1 MAYPSRL
8 EAGPWFSVGEQL
20 DGPAANQRVLAL
32 RDGSAQRPRP
42 YVVYVHVP
50 FCESICSF
58 CALYTFG
65 LRNRT
70 DARLDQYLD
79 AVLCSLEQN
88 PWYRAAEPPTTVH
101 FGGGTPLVLGMP
113 RFERLVRGLI
123 DAFGTSP
130 ACEWAVETT
139 TSALDARTVDALEA
153 LNFQRILRRWD
164 MARRKRDKYKTKPQ
178 LLEELTQLRKRVAE
192 LEARQVED
200 PAGDNGAVGNSGS
213 SGELMPLDQLAEN
226 LRAAL
231 QELIPDCVDI
241 RLTAEER
248 LGMIQTQ
255 PEVAEQ
261 LVVNLYLT
269 RSRPRHR

>member
-1 MAYPSRL
+1 
-8 EAGPWFSVGEQL
+8 
-20 DGPAANQRVLAL
+20 
-32 RDGSAQRPRP
+32 
-42 YVVYVHVP
+42 
-50 FCESICSF
+50 
-58 CALYTFG
+58 
-65 LRNRT
+65 
-70 DARLDQYLD
+70 
-79 AVLCSLEQN
+79 
-88 PWYRAAEPPTTVH
+88 
-101 FGGGTPLVLGMP
+101 
-113 RFERLVRGLI
+113 
-123 DAFGTSP
+123 
-130 ACEWAVETT
+130 
-139 TSALDARTVDALEA
+139 
-153 LNFQRILRRWD
+153 

-226 LRAAL
+226 LRTAL

-248 LGMIQTQ
+248 LGMIQTH